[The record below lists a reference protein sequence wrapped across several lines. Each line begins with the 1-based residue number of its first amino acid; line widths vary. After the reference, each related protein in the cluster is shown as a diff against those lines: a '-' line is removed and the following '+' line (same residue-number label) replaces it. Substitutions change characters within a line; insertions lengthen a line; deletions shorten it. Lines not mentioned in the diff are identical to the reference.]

1 MHSGIMQKSQRR
13 AKSSRNPSVEHEL
26 DSRHSHERG
35 ISKLNKMELI
45 NKVSEKTGLKKKDA
59 EIAVNSVFDII
70 EDTLASGEKVQVIG
84 FGTFE
89 TRSRAARSGRNP
101 QTGEVIE
108 IPASTVPAFKPGN
121 KLKESTR

>member
-1 MHSGIMQKSQRR
+1 M
-13 AKSSRNPSVEHEL
+13 
-26 DSRHSHERG
+26 
-35 ISKLNKMELI
+35 NKMELI
-45 NKVSEKTGLKKKDA
+45 NKVAEKTGLKKKDA
-59 EIAVNSVFDII
+59 EVAVNSVFDII
-70 EDTLASGEKVQVIG
+70 EETLSSGEKVQVIG

>member
-1 MHSGIMQKSQRR
+1 M
-13 AKSSRNPSVEHEL
+13 
-26 DSRHSHERG
+26 
-35 ISKLNKMELI
+35 NKMELI
-45 NKVSEKTGLKKKDA
+45 NRVAEETGLKKKDA
-59 EIAVNSVFDII
+59 EAAVNKVFEVI
-70 EDTLASGEKVQVIG
+70 EKALANGEKVQIIG

-121 KLKESTR
+121 KLKEVTR